1 MMARIVMFMAAV
13 MLAFAVP
20 SPVQAI
26 DPDEMFT
33 DLAQEERA
41 REIGKQLRCLVCQ
54 NQSIFDS
61 NAGLA
66 RDLRM
71 VVRERITAGD
81 NDDQIITFVA
91 ERFGD
96 YVLLEPP
103 IKQTTYALWAA
114 PVVFLIA
121 ALGLGAVYLRRRQ
134 PVIEDGLSEAER
146 AEAQR
151 LLKGGD
157 A

>member
-1 MMARIVMFMAAV
+1 MTRLMI
-13 MLAFAVP
+13 LIFAVILALAP
-20 SPVQAI
+20 PAPVHAI
-26 DPDEMFT
+26 GADEMF
-33 DLAQEERA
+33 DDPVKEERA

-81 NDDQIITFVA
+81 SDDQIIAFVA

-103 IKQTTYALWAA
+103 VKETTYVLWAA
-114 PVVFLIA
+114 PVLLLVL
-121 ALGLGAVYLRRRQ
+121 ALGLGTAYLHRRD
-134 PVIEDGLSEAER
+134 PVVEETLSETER